1 MRKTKYCGVCKT
13 DTEHY
18 ETGGCVVCKRK
29 SASAWRINNRERKAI
44 RNKVWAENNRE
55 KARASSK
62 KTREENKDKYL
73 EKEAAYRA
81 ANKEKIAN
89 RAKEKRL
96 SDIENA
102 RKKDAKKY
110 AANPAKAL
118 SASNKWRRN
127 NPEKSRAIW
136 HNRRARKI
144 EAGGDLS
151 KGLAERLF
159 KLQRGKC
166 ACGCGQPLG
175 DDYHL
180 DHRMPLALGG
190 SNTDD
195 NIQLLTATCNLKKGA
210 KHPVEFMQSRGF
222 LL

>member
-1 MRKTKYCGVCKT
+1 M
-13 DTEHY
+13 
-18 ETGGCVVCKRK
+18 CKRAA
-29 SASAWRINNRERKAI
+29 ASAWRINNRERKAAS
-44 RNKVWAENNRE
+44 NKAWAENNRE
-55 KARASSK
+55 KSRASCK

-73 EKEAAYRA
+73 AKEAAYRA

-102 RKKDAKKY
+102 RRKDAEKY

-118 SASNKWRRN
+118 AASSKWRRN
-127 NPEKSRAIW
+127 NPERSRAIW
-136 HNRRARKI
+136 HKRRARKASSGGELSCDI
-144 EAGGDLS
+144 E
-151 KGLAERLF
+151 KKLF
-159 KLQRGKC
+159 ISQRGKC
-166 ACGCGQPLG
+166 ACCGLPLG

-195 NIQLLTATCNLKKGA
+195 NIQLLRKLCNLQKGA
-210 KHPVEFMQSRGF
+210 KHPVDFMQSRGF